1 MTPEDDL
8 QKSDNNSREYGL
20 ARRGL
25 YLTVHVLNKVKE
37 VLKWELT
44 KDRERAHEAA
54 MGDPSEKIRPQ
65 S

>member
-8 QKSDNNSREYGL
+8 QKAITILEYGL

-25 YLTVHVLNKVKE
+25 YLTVHVPNKVKE